1 MLADGEAEQLPGP
14 EAGLGLLMFDM
25 PNRFDV
31 YLHDTPDRTIFKR
44 ENRRISHGCIRV
56 QDPRDFAALLLRQPI
71 DRINQ
76 GIARGGTTRHE
87 LPSLM
92 PVFVVYETAFLDTIG
107 TLQFR
112 PDFYHR
118 DAEIWQQLERRPT
131 ARVLTLAP
139 RKEDLL
145 F

>member
-1 MLADGEAEQLPGP
+1 
-14 EAGLGLLMFDM
+14 
-25 PNRFDV
+25 
-31 YLHDTPDRTIFKR
+31 
-44 ENRRISHGCIRV
+44 
-56 QDPRDFAALLLRQPI
+56 
-71 DRINQ
+71 
-76 GIARGGTTRHE
+76 
-87 LPSLM
+87 M